1 MQGLLQYKFQYQSS
15 GITAIEYTM
24 VLVEDARSGGSVGWD
39 AIAVRCSSAARRD
52 QPIARDS

>member
-24 VLVEDARSGGSVGWD
+24 VLVEDARSGGFVGWD

-52 QPIARDS
+52 QTNRA